1 MNSFPF
7 LYAFTAGMLA
17 TVNPCGVAML
27 PAYISY
33 YLGAKE
39 PGFAERSIFQR
50 LLYSLLLGLVV
61 TAGFVLLF
69 GAVGLII
76 SSGGRMLMY
85 LVPWAAVGVGL
96 ALLLLGVGL
105 LFGRRLHVPTVNI
118 AAVRIPGW
126 RGIFL
131 FGIAYA
137 IASLSCTL
145 PIFLVIVGGTLA
157 TAGILG
163 GLTMFI
169 GYALGMGT
177 VLTAITVGTGLFKST
192 VIQQVRRIVPYVERL
207 SAAMLILAGG
217 YLLYYWLPQL
227 V

>member
-1 MNSFPF
+1 MNSLPF

-17 TVNPCGVAML
+17 TVNPCGFAML
-27 PAYISY
+27 PAYVSY

-39 PGFAERSIFQR
+39 PGFSERPMLQR
-50 LLYSLLLGLVV
+50 LLSSLLLGMVV

-69 GAVGLII
+69 GAVGLVI
-76 SSGGRMLMY
+76 SAGGRAIIR
-85 LVPWAAVGVGL
+85 LVPWVAAVIGL
-96 ALLLLGVGL
+96 ILLLIGVAL
-105 LFGRRLHVPTVNI
+105 LFGRRLHVPMISIN
-118 AAVRIPGW
+118 AVRTPGW

-157 TAGILG
+157 TTGLLG
-163 GLTMFI
+163 GVVMFI
-169 GYALGMGT
+169 GYALGMGA
-177 VLTAITVGTGLFKST
+177 VLTAVTVGTGLLKGAVT
-192 VIQQVRRIVPYVERL
+192 RQLRQLLPYVERL
-207 SAAMLILAGG
+207 SAAMLVLAGG